1 MSNTNSQ
8 HPNAST
14 GDAHGQASL
23 SQAVFAR
30 GESCLSPAAENSNPS
45 TGPRTEAGK
54 AASSRNAVKHNLC
67 STRLS
72 GPDLEELNAIRARLD
87 EEWEPAT
94 ETEGMLL
101 DQMALSRW
109 RMERALSLELNA
121 FDDAHIDQP
130 LLALALRY
138 RTTAEGSFYKALA
151 ELQRLRTAMREDAL
165 RQEKEQEAAVHREM
179 ERLCFAPIAG
189 ARQFV
194 SQTPSPAPPAGA
206 QPDPEA
212 ARTFIDAKIREA
224 RSQARRITGEW
235 ALNKCP
241 PYNRN

>member
-1 MSNTNSQ
+1 MSNTDPQ
-8 HPNAST
+8 QP
-14 GDAHGQASL
+14 
-23 SQAVFAR
+23 
-30 GESCLSPAAENSNPS
+30 NPS

-54 AASSRNAVKHNLC
+54 AASSRNAVRHNLC
-67 STRLS
+67 STRLN
-72 GPDLEELNAIRARLD
+72 GTDLEELNAIRARLD
-87 EEWEPAT
+87 DEWEPST
-94 ETEGMLL
+94 ETERMLL

-138 RTTAEGSFYKALA
+138 RTTAERSFYKALA
-151 ELQRLRTAMREDAL
+151 ELQRLRTTMREDNI

-189 ARQFV
+189 APQFV
-194 SQTPSPAPPAGA
+194 SQNPPPARP

-212 ARTFIDAKIREA
+212 ARAFIDAKIRELEA
-224 RSQARRITGEW
+224 KLGESHESEV
-235 ALNKCP
+235 
-241 PYNRN
+241 